1 MIETTNKSR
10 KIIHI
15 DMDCFFAAIEIRDNP
30 NLKNQPVAVGGT
42 TTARGVLATCNYVAR
57 KYGLH
62 SAMPTAQALKICP
75 KLILLPVNM
84 AKYQAVSKT
93 LYRIFKQYTPLVEML
108 SLDEAFLDVT
118 NCPYCKGSAT
128 LIAKTIKYRIERELK
143 LPSSAGVAPNK
154 FLAKVASTWNKP
166 NGLFVIT
173 PNQIAAFVQQLSIT
187 EIFGVGEKTAK
198 KLHDI
203 NLKTCGDLQQLS
215 LLQLTERFGKMGE
228 RFYDFCRGH
237 DDRPVASE
245 HIRKSLSVEVTFP
258 QDLKTIGDCIATL
271 PALIQKFKKRLRH
284 NSSLPIVKQFVKI
297 KFCDFKKTSVE
308 KVSTNFEPQ
317 VFFDLFKVGFNRY
330 NKPIRLLGIGVR
342 FGKEKVG
349 SSPYHIIPHKYDV
362 VLTID
367 NKASLNPAYLLIC

>member
-1 MIETTNKSR
+1 MIETTNKPR

-15 DMDCFFAAIEIRDNP
+15 DMDCFFAAVEIRDNP
-30 NLKNQPVAVGGT
+30 NLRNQPVAVGGT
-42 TTARGVLATCNYVAR
+42 IAARGVLATCNYVAR

-75 KLILLPVNM
+75 KLILLPVNI
-84 AKYQAVSKT
+84 AKYQAVSKI

-128 LIAKTIKYRIERELK
+128 LIAKTIKQRIAKELK
-143 LPSSAGVAPNK
+143 LPSSAGAAPNK

-173 PNQIAAFVQQLSIT
+173 PSQVSDFVKQLPIT

-198 KLHDI
+198 KLHALGI
-203 NLKTCGDLQQLS
+203 TTCKDLQKLS
-215 LLQLTERFGKMGE
+215 LSQLTERFGKTGK
-228 RFYDFCRGH
+228 RFYNFCRGH

-258 QDLKTIGDCIATL
+258 QDLKTLEDCL
-271 PALIQKFKKRLRH
+271 SALTSLIPKFKQRLMH
-284 NSSLPIVKQFVKI
+284 NSDLAITKQFVKI
-297 KFCDFKKTSVE
+297 KFNDFKKTSVE
-308 KVSTNFEPQ
+308 KTNTSFNPDIFFE
-317 VFFDLFKVGFNRY
+317 LLKIGFNRY
-330 NKPIRLLGIGVR
+330 YKPIRLLGIGVR
-342 FGKEKVG
+342 FNQE
-349 SSPYHIIPHKYDV
+349 
-362 VLTID
+362 
-367 NKASLNPAYLLIC
+367 

>member
-1 MIETTNKSR
+1 MIDTTNKLR

-30 NLKNQPVAVGGT
+30 NLRNKPVAVGGT
-42 TTARGVLATCNYVAR
+42 PTERGVLATCNYEAR

-84 AKYQAVSKT
+84 AKYKAVSKI
-93 LYRIFKQYTPLVEML
+93 LYHIFRQYTPLVEML

-118 NCPYCKGSAT
+118 NCPHCKGSAT
-128 LIAKTIKYRIERELK
+128 LIAKTIKHRIEKELK

-154 FLAKVASTWNKP
+154 FLAKVASAWNKP

-173 PNQIAAFVQQLSIT
+173 PNQVADFVKKLPIT

-203 NLKTCGDLQQLS
+203 NIKTCDDLQQLPLS
-215 LLQLTERFGKMGE
+215 QLTDRFGKSGG
-228 RFYDFCRGH
+228 RFYNFCRGS
-237 DDRPVASE
+237 DNRPVE
-245 HIRKSLSVEVTFP
+245 PEYKRKSLSVEITFP
-258 QDLKTIGDCIATL
+258 RDLKTTDDCSSAL
-271 PALIQKFKKRLRH
+271 PILIQKFKNRLMRH
-284 NSSLPIVKQFVKI
+284 SDLPITKQFVKI

-308 KVSTNFEPQ
+308 KVSNDLNPQ
-317 VFFDLFKVGFNRY
+317 LFFDLLKTGLSRY
-330 NKPIRLLGIGVR
+330 KKPIRLLGIGVR
-342 FGKEKVG
+342 F
-349 SSPYHIIPHKYDV
+349 D
-362 VLTID
+362 
-367 NKASLNPAYLLIC
+367 